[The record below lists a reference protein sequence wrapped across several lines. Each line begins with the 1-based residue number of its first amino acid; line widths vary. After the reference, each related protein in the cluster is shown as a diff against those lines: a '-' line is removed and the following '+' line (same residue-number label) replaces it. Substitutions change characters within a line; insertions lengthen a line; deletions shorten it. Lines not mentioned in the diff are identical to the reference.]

1 MLASASRSLVVL
13 ECDGSDGSSS
23 PQVGDEPTGPIVH
36 SELAFGGGVAKS
48 LAWDTVGKRVVV
60 ALAAAGAAAG
70 AGTEPQADRLCL
82 CETLGDESL
91 VEYVSLPAGADAT
104 GLSFYAEEKRKA
116 WVAVSC
122 TDGAVRLIDASPER
136 TASVVRSCYVHGV
149 PATAVAISS
158 YSPGASSGPQ
168 VASGSSSGHVVLQ
181 PFHGTSGT
189 GPTPLPGLLDTES
202 PIESLCYSSLRQ
214 ELLAASDSRGS
225 LQIWDATAL
234 RHVCRFAGAH
244 RGPVR
249 GLSFSTQNSDLL
261 ISGGQDAGL
270 VFWDV
275 RNSRQIQEV
284 SVEAGITSLSY
295 HSGGYLLATGTCD
308 GAILIFDL
316 RMLVSKKQPAD
327 PVQRYESQ
335 DKGALVALA
344 FAPDS
349 HSEGSATLRPKVIT
363 STAAISGSRTA
374 PRASADEFHEDNVA
388 QSFASIDS
396 LMDRLSK
403 RATAKPDAE
412 RAGGDLSA
420 SRRTSSTVPGATVQV
435 EAKGVVPP
443 LLSTGGSRNSSGSVS
458 KEVLETPIES
468 RRSSQQVSRY
478 SIGSPGEDAAAAPSP
493 WWKGAEEAKTTPTRT
508 IPQALSASSPSPA
521 ALAEALR
528 PLLAELK
535 KDFSRQVQEA
545 QCAVME
551 QNFRLHT
558 ELRKDLDSLRAEVQ
572 QLRGEMRA

>member
-23 PQVGDEPTGPIVH
+23 PQVGDEPTYPILH
-36 SELAFGGGVAKS
+36 SELPLEGKAKS

-60 ALAAAGAAAG
+60 AVGS
-70 AGTEPQADRLCL
+70 TSEPQADRLCL

-91 VEYVSLPAGADAT
+91 VEYVSLPAGAKAT

-136 TASVVRSCYVHGV
+136 TASVVRSCYSHGV
-149 PATAVAISS
+149 AATAVAISAH
-158 YSPGASSGPQ
+158 GGQ
-168 VASGSSSGHVVLQ
+168 LASGSSSGHVVLQ
-181 PFHGTSGT
+181 PFHGTQ

-214 ELLAASDSRGS
+214 ELLAASDSSGS

-244 RGPVR
+244 RGPAR

-261 ISGGQDAGL
+261 ISGGQDAEL

-275 RNSRQIQEV
+275 KNSRQIQEV
-284 SVEAGITSLSY
+284 SVEAGISSLSY
-295 HSGGYLLATGTCD
+295 HSGGYLLATGTCE
-308 GAILIFDL
+308 GTILVFDL

-327 PVQRYESQ
+327 PVQRYESP

-344 FAPDS
+344 FAPDLY
-349 HSEGSATLRPKVIT
+349 SEGLGATLRPKVIT
-363 STAAISGSRTA
+363 STAISGNPQTA
-374 PRASADEFHEDNVA
+374 QAQVWASAAAEELHEDNVA

-403 RATAKPDAE
+403 RATAQAKPDVERVSAAE
-412 RAGGDLSA
+412 VSA
-420 SRRTSSTVPGATVQV
+420 SRRTSSAAPGVTVQV

-443 LLSTGGSRNSSGSVS
+443 LPNTGIGSRNSSGSVS
-458 KEVLETPIES
+458 KEETPIES

-478 SIGSPGEDAAAAPSP
+478 SIASPGEDAAAAPSP
-493 WWKGAEEAKTTPTRT
+493 WWKGAEEAKTTPTRS
-508 IPQALSASSPSPA
+508 IPQALSAPSPSPA

>member
-1 MLASASRSLVVL
+1 MLASASRGSLVVL

-36 SELAFGGGVAKS
+36 SELALEGVAKG

-60 ALAAAGAAAG
+60 AVAGAERG
-70 AGTEPQADRLCL
+70 AGTEADRLCL

-91 VEYVSLPAGADAT
+91 VEYVSLPAGAEAT

-136 TASVVRSCYVHGV
+136 TASVVRSCYFHGV
-149 PATAVAISS
+149 AATAVAISH
-158 YSPGASSGPQ
+158 GAPQ
-168 VASGSSSGHVVLQ
+168 IASGSSSGHVVLQ
-181 PFHGTSGT
+181 PFHGTQ
-189 GPTPLPGLLDTES
+189 GPTPLPGLLDAES

-214 ELLAASDSRGS
+214 ELLAASDSSGS

-244 RGPVR
+244 RGPAR

-261 ISGGQDAGL
+261 ISGGRDAAL

-308 GAILIFDL
+308 GTILIFDL

-335 DKGALVALA
+335 DKGALAALA
-344 FAPDS
+344 FAPDA
-349 HSEGSATLRPKVIT
+349 SEGGSVTLRPKVVA
-363 STAAISGSRTA
+363 SAASPAISGASQTA
-374 PRASADEFHEDNVA
+374 LRASADEFHEDNVA

-412 RAGGDLSA
+412 R
-420 SRRTSSTVPGATVQV
+420 TSSTPLPGVTVQV
-435 EAKGVVPP
+435 EAKGIVPP
-443 LLSTGGSRNSSGSVS
+443 LPSTGSRNSSGTVS
-458 KEVLETPIES
+458 KEETPLES

-493 WWKGAEEAKTTPTRT
+493 WWKGAEAKTTPTRS
-508 IPQALSASSPSPA
+508 IPQALSASSPPA

-535 KDFSRQVQEA
+535 KDFSRQVQEVKIRLA
-545 QCAVME
+545 PKESVVCD
-551 QNFRLHT
+551 QNQ
-558 ELRKDLDSLRAEVQ
+558 KKIACCSSLVHIVVDASWKKYIVVISVSGLARETTGGGP
-572 QLRGEMRA
+572 LYL